1 MTFKENLQTL
11 RKLNRLSQEK
21 LAQKVGVSRQSVSK
35 WETGE
40 AYPEMANILALCKIF
55 HCKITDL
62 IDMNSKELKDFDA
75 EIRKNVVD
83 LTKKD
88 RKRLKKISKIIYI
101 TTRIIRI
108 VSLVLNIATIIASV
122 YIMQYPLLNWI
133 FAGASNWTVLGEF
146 RLADFFSSAALP
158 KVFAVLVIIGLYL
171 ASSIYVFKILLEIER
186 FFKRIHDNKSPFSL
200 ENTLSLKKVAK
211 FIIVKLALE
220 NTARLLSTLV
230 IPDYNASF
238 DITSIIYAVI
248 IIAFVYVFRYGY
260 LLQSQKD
267 QS

>member
-11 RKLNRLSQEK
+11 RKLNHLSQEK

-62 IDMNSKELKDFDA
+62 IDINSKEFKDFDA
-75 EIRKNVVD
+75 ETRKNLVD
-83 LTKKD
+83 LNEKD
-88 RKRLKKISKIIYI
+88 RRRLKKISKAIYI
-101 TTRIIRI
+101 TVRI
-108 VSLVLNIATIIASV
+108 VRILSLILNIAAIVASV
-122 YIMQYPLLNWI
+122 YVMQYTLLNWI
-133 FAGASNWTVLGEF
+133 FDGASNWTILGEIQF
-146 RLADFFSSAALP
+146 ADFFSSTALP
-158 KVFAVLVIIGLYL
+158 KVFAVFVITGLYL
-171 ASSIYVFKILLEIER
+171 TSSIYVFKILLEVER
-186 FFKRIHDNKSPFSL
+186 FFKRIHDDTSPFSL
-200 ENTLSLKKVAK
+200 ENTISLKKIAK
-211 FIIVKLALE
+211 FIIIKLILDNVAKLI
-220 NTARLLSTLV
+220 STLV
-230 IPDYNASF
+230 IPDYRASF
-238 DITSIIYAVI
+238 DIVSIVYAAI